1 MLEEKIL
8 SIPEHITNQHTFP
21 NNDQHKQCSH
31 SIPIEGD
38 RDKKWLRPDSMVG
51 FFCIIIFE
59 ICNSLLKAVKKVRDA
74 LLGHDKCRVRELQH
88 MLGFTH
94 TGLIGRT
101 CYISNMISFRFSPE
115 SWNALNNK
123 YANKHFYYGYTSM
136 TIS

>member
-1 MLEEKIL
+1 MAQTRFNGK
-8 SIPEHITNQHTFP
+8 F
-21 NNDQHKQCSH
+21 
-31 SIPIEGD
+31 
-38 RDKKWLRPDSMVG
+38 